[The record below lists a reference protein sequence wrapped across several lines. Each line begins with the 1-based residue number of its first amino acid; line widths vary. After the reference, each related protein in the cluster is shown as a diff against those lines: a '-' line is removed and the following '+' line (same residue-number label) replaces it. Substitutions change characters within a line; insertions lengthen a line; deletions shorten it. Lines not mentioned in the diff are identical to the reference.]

1 MQTKIFLL
9 ITGIS
14 IYVLPLFSQNS
25 YQELKNKIDTL
36 KMDTTTFGEIYGTQL
51 DEIFMDMKQINEAL
65 TQKSDSLAMVIAHMQ
80 DISLKNNSK
89 TKLYLYATIVSTFL
103 FVLFALLWIIFIV
116 KASKNK
122 KLYQQAS
129 LEIGKSKAEIEKLN
143 AYINSEK
150 EQYQS
155 YKEMLENEKNKISA
169 EFKQIS
175 QQLEQT
181 QQILQQKENEW
192 IQNKNNFEQTIEQFK
207 QENLRL
213 NDELSQWVAKNEE
226 TAILLNELNERV
238 RVKNEQ
244 LLNLENELNNLTQ
257 TRDTYLAQL
266 EELKKNNEAL
276 EMQIAEANATKEKV
290 NEELKK
296 FVQELQTMLPLPK
309 R

>member
-1 MQTKIFLL
+1 MQTKIFFL
-9 ITGIS
+9 IIVIS

-25 YQELKNKIDTL
+25 YQELKNKIDTV
-36 KMDTTTFGEIYGTQL
+36 KIDTTTFGEIYGTQL

-65 TQKSDSLAMVIAHMQ
+65 AQKSDSLTMVIANMQ
-80 DISLKNNSK
+80 DILLKNNSK
-89 TKLYLYATIVSTFL
+89 VKLYLYAVIGSIFL
-103 FVLFALLWIIFIV
+103 IVLFALLWIIFMI
-116 KASKNK
+116 KAFKNK

-129 LEIGKSKAEIEKLN
+129 LEIGKGKAEIEKLN
-143 AYINSEK
+143 VYINSEK
-150 EQYQS
+150 EQHQYS
-155 YKEMLENEKNKISA
+155 KEMLEKEKNNIIS
-169 EFKQIS
+169 ELKQVS
-175 QQLEQT
+175 QQFEQT
-181 QQILQQKENEW
+181 QQIFKQKENEW
-192 IQNKNNFEQTIEQFK
+192 NENKNNLEQTIEQFK
-207 QENLRL
+207 QENRRL

-266 EELKKNNEAL
+266 EELRKKNEEL
-276 EMQIAEANATKEKV
+276 QMQIAEANATKEKV